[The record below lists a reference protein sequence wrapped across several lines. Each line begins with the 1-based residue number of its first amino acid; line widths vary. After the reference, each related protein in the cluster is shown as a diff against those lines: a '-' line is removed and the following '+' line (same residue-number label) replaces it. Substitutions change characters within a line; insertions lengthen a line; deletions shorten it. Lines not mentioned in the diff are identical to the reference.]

1 MKNKDKKQLQANLG
15 KENLIFFMELL
26 KSRENPE
33 FDTQYIREIKK
44 ISQGFNIRLSREQKL
59 LFCQKCSLFFEKEN
73 IQKIRLNAKMF
84 TKNYTCPRCGNIKRF
99 QLKAE

>member
-1 MKNKDKKQLQANLG
+1 MKNKDRKQLQANLG
-15 KENLIFFMELL
+15 KENLKFFLELL
-26 KSRENPE
+26 KSRKNPE

-44 ISQGFNIRLSREQKL
+44 ISQGFNIRLNREQKL

-73 IQKIRLNAKMF
+73 TQKIRIDTKTV

-99 QLKAE
+99 QLK